1 MKNGKADLE
10 ERLKALQNAY
20 EKMGDTIDSLPD
32 IIPERIKSAIKDGVL
47 GDTKLK
53 EFIEEIK
60 NHRPPRFMLIGRTGV
75 GKSSMINALCGS
87 YTAPVSD
94 VASCTKGTSRY
105 PCKDHG
111 RTLIEVLDTR
121 GIEESLQTDKSVD
134 AETQLLADAI
144 DFSPDVAILM
154 LSCTHRDS
162 MDDDI
167 DYTQRLVAEY
177 EKLNGKDSLPVV
189 VVITKADAVPPPY
202 LITPDQYSVGKKKTL
217 ANIESHV
224 KEVIQSKR
232 LILAD
237 NVVTIS
243 SYIEWA
249 DEGGAN
255 LAAEDI
261 NQLSIE
267 EREKLVIATDGRYHI
282 EELRSLLDSAILDT
296 NARQGFRMAYRLHA
310 VIESSCSRIVNIF
323 SGIAGTIAL
332 TPIPVSDIYLL
343 VVLQAVMVVIIS
355 LLSGRDLTIE
365 AAIEFIVSLGGIGGL
380 GFALRLLAQQ
390 AVKFINAVLPGAG
403 SAISAFI
410 ASTGTFGMGKAAIAY
425 YVNDG
430 TVEQAK
436 KAMNN
441 ARQEKE
447 KELEKV
453 KVLEKSDD
461 PNKSQKI
468 KDAIDELF
476 SST

>member
-1 MKNGKADLE
+1 M
-10 ERLKALQNAY
+10 
-20 EKMGDTIDSLPD
+20 
-32 IIPERIKSAIKDGVL
+32 
-47 GDTKLK
+47 
-53 EFIEEIK
+53 
-60 NHRPPRFMLIGRTGV
+60 
-75 GKSSMINALCGS
+75 
-87 YTAPVSD
+87 
-94 VASCTKGTSRY
+94 
-105 PCKDHG
+105 
-111 RTLIEVLDTR
+111 
-121 GIEESLQTDKSVD
+121 
-134 AETQLLADAI
+134 
-144 DFSPDVAILM
+144 
-154 LSCTHRDS
+154 
-162 MDDDI
+162 
-167 DYTQRLVAEY
+167 
-177 EKLNGKDSLPVV
+177 
-189 VVITKADAVPPPY
+189 
-202 LITPDQYSVGKKKTL
+202 
-217 ANIESHV
+217 
-224 KEVIQSKR
+224 
-232 LILAD
+232 
-237 NVVTIS
+237 
-243 SYIEWA
+243 
-249 DEGGAN
+249 
-255 LAAEDI
+255 
-261 NQLSIE
+261 
-267 EREKLVIATDGRYHI
+267 
-282 EELRSLLDSAILDT
+282 DSAILDT